1 MVNRRSFLDPRPEID
16 PATDRRGLVAFRADG
31 VASQVREVL
40 LAGPILVGYLL
51 LLGASHATLGLVAA
65 IAPLSQV
72 LQFPTVARLSRTR
85 RRKAIVWRAA
95 ITSRL
100 AWVVVVASPFVVP
113 GEARVPVLLA
123 GIIVA
128 TAFGTIS
135 GAAWTPW
142 IRDFLGPGR
151 IGSEFA
157 SRLTLATAFALPVA
171 FAAGLFID
179 RYATAGAT
187 SLPAYTAVLGVGV
200 LAALIGLFA
209 IARIPEPQ
217 MAPEPPPD
225 WRAILAASFGNP
237 GERQVIIFLAT
248 WTFAVN
254 LAAPFYT
261 VYLLERVELA
271 MLWVVALAAISQG
284 MTAFAVRSWGRIA
297 EQFSMRTVL
306 RVSGILFLVMVA
318 SWPLLGRI
326 DEPTLRLGLFTLAH
340 AIAGLATGGVTLG
353 TTTLALEV
361 APREQAAGF
370 LAANATLSGLA
381 AGVAPLLGGVLSTVL
396 RTSEVELELRW
407 LHDTQRGAVQPL
419 ALSGLDFLFV
429 LSVVLGLYAIHRLLA
444 LPEGARGTS
453 RRAMAALAQ
462 ELQLRARTPVRT
474 LTTVPGLRGVIEL
487 PHRLGGR
494 FTRGPAGVA
503 RNPGRAD
510 D

>member
-1 MVNRRSFLDPRPEID
+1 MVKRASFLDPRPEID
-16 PATDRRGLVAFRADG
+16 PDADRRGLQAFRADG
-31 VASQVREVL
+31 IASQVREVI

-51 LLGASHATLGLVAA
+51 LLGASHATLGLIAA

-85 RRKAIVWRAA
+85 RRKAIVWHAA
-95 ITSRL
+95 VISRV
-100 AWVVVVASPFVVP
+100 AWIAVVLSPFVVSP
-113 GEARVPVLLA
+113 GARVPVLLA
-123 GIIVA
+123 GIAIA

-142 IRDFLGPGR
+142 IRDLLGPAR
-151 IGSEFA
+151 LGSEFA
-157 SRLTLATAFALPVA
+157 TRLTVATAVALPVA
-171 FAAGLFID
+171 FAAGVFID
-179 RYATAGAT
+179 QYADAGAE
-187 SLPAYTAVLGVGV
+187 SLPAYTAVLAVGV
-200 LAALIGLFA
+200 VASLLGLMA
-209 IARIPEPQ
+209 VARIPEPL
-217 MAPEPPPD
+217 MAAQPAPD
-225 WRAILAASFGNP
+225 WRALLRASLGNA
-237 GERQVIIFLAT
+237 GERQVIIFLAS

-261 VYLLERVELA
+261 VYLLERVGLP
-271 MLWVVALAAISQG
+271 MLWVIVLAAVSQG

-297 EQFSMRTVL
+297 EQFTMRTVL
-306 RVSGILFLVMVA
+306 RVSGILFLLMVA
-318 SWPLLGRI
+318 AWPVLGRI
-326 DEPTLRLGLFTLAH
+326 EDATLRLVLFGVAH
-340 AIAGLATGGVTLG
+340 AVAGLATGGVTLG

-381 AGVAPLLGGVLSTVL
+381 AGIAPLLGGVLSTAL
-396 RTSEVELELRW
+396 RTSQVELELRW
-407 LHDTQRGAVQPL
+407 LHDTQRGAVQPI

-429 LSVVLGLYAIHRLLA
+429 ASVLLGLYAIHRLLA

-462 ELQLRARTPVRT
+462 ELQLRARTPVRM

-494 FTRGPAGVA
+494 FPRADGGGAES
-503 RNPGRAD
+503 RPGR
-510 D
+510 